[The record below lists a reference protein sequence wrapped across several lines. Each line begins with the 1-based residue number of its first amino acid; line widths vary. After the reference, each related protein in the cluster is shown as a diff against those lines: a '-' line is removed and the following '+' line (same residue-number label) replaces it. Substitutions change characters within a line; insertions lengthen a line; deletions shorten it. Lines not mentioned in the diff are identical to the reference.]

1 VKGKAD
7 CFRENGINPVLLF
20 YSPFILFILFR
31 FGIRLLFRDGTLR
44 DTSRAP
50 RTGHPA
56 LGPRHLAQP
65 APHGARDFPC
75 LGQRGQDAT
84 LDFSREL
91 VAWRHVAR
99 FGRSQSPS
107 FGPMRLALGT
117 CMFDLTS
124 SRRLSRARE
133 SRSVLFCQADN
144 YLYYSRYNPQC
155 VFPSRACSSTRR
167 PSHGRVERL
176 RKSRGVLLLALRLR
190 PLARDC
196 SLRPLTQELLHL
208 AA

>member
-1 VKGKAD
+1 VDGSVSNSRHTLGRTA
-7 CFRENGINPVLLF
+7 VLNNLSLELQRIRPRPARAWHAECSRIDVEEHPRAHF
-20 YSPFILFILFR
+20 GSIPRGCALRKRRSSPR
-31 FGIRLLFRDGTLR
+31 
-44 DTSRAP
+44 
-50 RTGHPA
+50 
-56 LGPRHLAQP
+56 
-65 APHGARDFPC
+65 GANRNVTVPQC
-75 LGQRGQDAT
+75 QGWH
-84 LDFSREL
+84 S
-91 VAWRHVAR
+91 
-99 FGRSQSPS
+99 
-107 FGPMRLALGT
+107 GT